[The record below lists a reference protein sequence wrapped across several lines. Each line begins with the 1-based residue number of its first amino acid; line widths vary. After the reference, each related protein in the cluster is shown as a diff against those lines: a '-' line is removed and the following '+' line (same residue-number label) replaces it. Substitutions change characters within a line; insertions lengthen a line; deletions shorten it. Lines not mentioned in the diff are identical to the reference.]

1 MFPTYLNPNNFLFYI
16 TSNFT
21 PLHVYP
27 RLNGVGVGTEKIEG
41 VYCFIRSP
49 YRSNCPP
56 PMSCTTGVTHSRKPG
71 RSTSEIPVFVMCLL
85 VRYINSGL
93 RSISV
98 SWGGGGGEV
107 RWEIPH
113 EKAAML
119 IVSLRGMDQGFW
131 SHLGC
136 SGPTLLLLA
145 VKASLKL
152 HLKNKIIKFFLT
164 RERFFLH

>member
-1 MFPTYLNPNNFLFYI
+1 MYHRRHIPASRADRLVKYPFLLCVYFFY
-16 TSNFT
+16 T
-21 PLHVYP
+21 L
-27 RLNGVGVGTEKIEG
+27 
-41 VYCFIRSP
+41 
-49 YRSNCPP
+49 
-56 PMSCTTGVTHSRKPG
+56 
-71 RSTSEIPVFVMCLL
+71 IPVCVAFPLAG
-85 VRYINSGL
+85 VR
-93 RSISV
+93 
-98 SWGGGGGEV
+98 GGGGGRGGGEEV

-113 EKAAML
+113 ENTAML
-119 IVSLRGMDQGFW
+119 IVSLRGIDQGFW